1 MGSIRVHA
9 GICASIMVVAL
20 LASSCIYMETR
31 RTLREAKVLL
41 MEATDLGAAEAA
53 PYYYTSAAS
62 LVEDA
67 ETVYEEAD
75 FDAALDLARRARE
88 QAMMAKKIAYKA
100 SEAEEGEGP

>member
-9 GICASIMVVAL
+9 GICASILVVAIF
-20 LASSCIYMETR
+20 ASSCIYMETR
-31 RTLREAKVLL
+31 RTLCEAQALL
-41 MEATDLGAAEAA
+41 SEATDLGAAERA
-53 PYYYTSAAS
+53 PYYYTSAIS

-75 FDAALDLARRARE
+75 FDAALDLARRAKE

-100 SEAEEGEGP
+100 AEAEEGGGR